1 MSVRRPGFVFL
12 YTALFGV
19 LPDII
24 QRGVHL
30 STVLLLV
37 YVKFFGDAAAE
48 GGGFLT
54 YFPEIKFILFG
65 LLAAFGA
72 GYQFIYYDEVVARY
86 GRSQLLRYRSR
97 LSRLSFT

>member
-1 MSVRRPGFVFL
+1 MTPKNALHANEMANFVTKCLCVGLVLFSL

-48 GGGFLT
+48 GGGFLGLAGS
-54 YFPEIKFILFG
+54 PE
-65 LLAAFGA
+65 A
-72 GYQFIYYDEVVARY
+72 
-86 GRSQLLRYRSR
+86 
-97 LSRLSFT
+97 